1 MSVDKKEWAD
11 WEARLL
17 AKKARKNEEDQRKKE
32 DKEERESQPG
42 GKKRPKK
49 LPKARM
55 AINAAKTASIAEKY
69 RTRDP
74 HYLDEKYGDLV
85 G

>member
-1 MSVDKKEWAD
+1 MTVDKKEWVE
-11 WEARLL
+11 WEGRLA
-17 AKKARKNEEDQRKKE
+17 AKKARKEEEEQQRKDDQKA
-32 DKEERESQPG
+32 KPSK
-42 GKKRPKK
+42 GKKPKK

-55 AINAAKTASIAEKY
+55 AINAAKTAAIAEKY

-74 HYLDEKYGDLV
+74 HYLDDKYGHLV